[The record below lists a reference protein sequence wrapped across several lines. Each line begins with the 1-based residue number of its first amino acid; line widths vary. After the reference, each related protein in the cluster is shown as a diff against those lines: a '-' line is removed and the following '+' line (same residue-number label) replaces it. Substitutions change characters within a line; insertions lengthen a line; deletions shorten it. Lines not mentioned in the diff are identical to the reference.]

1 MKYAFLSFLTLKTYT
16 AYEIHLCSLVME
28 FLSFPFHILEL
39 FLKKYT
45 EEYFINIEMNH
56 LL

>member
-1 MKYAFLSFLTLKTYT
+1 MLFFLFFTLKTYT